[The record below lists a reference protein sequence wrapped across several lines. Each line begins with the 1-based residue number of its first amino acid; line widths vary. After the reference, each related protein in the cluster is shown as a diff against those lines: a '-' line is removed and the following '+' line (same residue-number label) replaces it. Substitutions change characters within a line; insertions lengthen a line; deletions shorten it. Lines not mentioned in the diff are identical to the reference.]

1 MRGKKISIALTIRS
15 LDPRLRGLVCW
26 VMVGIGLFITV
37 YLKNIIRN
45 IIQRKWYKPVSRQL
59 VVGVTLY
66 QSVFFHPVDGLIER
80 SNCLLDIFV
89 SVSRRCHTVT
99 GEINSIK

>member
-45 IIQRKWYKPVSRQL
+45 IIQ
-59 VVGVTLY
+59 
-66 QSVFFHPVDGLIER
+66 
-80 SNCLLDIFV
+80 
-89 SVSRRCHTVT
+89 
-99 GEINSIK
+99 